1 MMFIHFIRANIFK
14 YYIID
19 GPSPLE
25 TWTSLLR
32 SFFCEAFVHL
42 SLPEV
47 FSFFVEHSTFWCRG
61 LEEGHDRPSNDE
73 RRWCNRSWIWG
84 WPFYGWPIG
93 HIIWVSL
100 KISRTPQNLKD
111 SHHVP
116 LNIAIVEAH
125 SIFHSTTSRVTLL
138 DFPAIASSLHESIF
152 PYPRTSSRV
161 IYWLVR
167 FSKCSMFHKW
177 PASMQHHRTP

>member
-1 MMFIHFIRANIFK
+1 MAHPHLRP
-14 YYIID
+14 
-19 GPSPLE
+19 GPPSCVVSFARPLCISPYRR
-25 TWTSLLR
+25 SL
-32 SFFCEAFVHL
+32 V
-42 SLPEV
+42 
-47 FSFFVEHSTFWCRG
+47 FFVEHSTFWCRG

-138 DFPAIASSLHESIF
+138 DFPAIASSLSWINF
-152 PYPRTSSRV
+152 PLPKNFLTSD
-161 IYWLVR
+161 ILIG
-167 FSKCSMFHKW
+167 
-177 PASMQHHRTP
+177 